1 MKNPIIFQ
9 NIPCTLV
16 TGFLGAG
23 KTTVI
28 NQLLASKPDD
38 ERWALLINEFGRI
51 GIDGALLAS
60 SQDNDLEQKNIAI
73 REVSGGCICCT
84 SQLPLQITISRLL
97 SEHHPQRLLIEP
109 TGLAHPR
116 ELILQLSAPY
126 WQTALKMNAVITV
139 MSGEQWQQI
148 KYRDHD
154 GFQAHVRDADV
165 LIINRYTQLN
175 ISEKQVLVEWI
186 TKLNSQVKII
196 WAASGLTTSKTTNSS
211 DVHSSDVHSS
221 DVHSSDVHSSDVHS
235 SDGLVADGLVADAY
249 SKTLNDQLNQPSSII
264 SNQRKVSISNP
275 KKSMIGLQSQASSL
289 ATVPSSSSSTDE
301 TEAQANPQTSADSDL
316 PYRYHEEQQDFQ
328 LAGWRLPAHY
338 ILNADDLQNWL
349 LALPNWQRIKGVV
362 HTSDGWM
369 QINFNPG
376 SLTTK
381 TIDPQTDSRLEI
393 ILQLDN
399 TADTHAVDKAT
410 GKSETENDAKASS
423 LLIDWEECDRELMAL
438 VI

>member
-1 MKNPIIFQ
+1 MKKPIIFQ

-28 NQLLASKPDD
+28 NQLLATKPND

-51 GIDGALLAS
+51 GIDGVLLAS

-84 SQLPLQITISRLL
+84 SQLPLQIAISRLL
-97 SEHHPQRLLIEP
+97 SDHHPQRLLIEP

-116 ELILQLSAPY
+116 ELILQLSAPH

-139 MSGEQWQQI
+139 LNGEQWQQT
-148 KYRDHD
+148 KYRDHN

-165 LIINRYTQLN
+165 LIINRYAQLN
-175 ISEKQVLVEWI
+175 TSEKQSLIEWI
-186 TKLNSQVKII
+186 AKLNSQVKII
-196 WAASGLTTSKTTNSS
+196 WAVSELIAAETIDSS
-211 DVHSSDVHSS
+211 DVHLTDN
-221 DVHSSDVHSSDVHS
+221 
-235 SDGLVADGLVADAY
+235 LVADAY
-249 SKTLNDQLNQPSSII
+249 STTLNDQLNKPSSII
-264 SNQRKVSISNP
+264 SNQRKVSIAHP
-275 KKSMIGLQSQASSL
+275 QKSLIGLQSQANSL
-289 ATVPSSSSSTDE
+289 AAAPSSSSSTDE
-301 TEAQANPQTSADSDL
+301 TEAQASANSDL

-338 ILNADDLQNWL
+338 ILNADDLQDWL

-376 SLTTK
+376 SLTTR

-393 ILQLDN
+393 ILQLDV
-399 TADTHAVDKAT
+399 AVDTAT
-410 GKSETENDAKASS
+410 ETEHDAKASAAS
-423 LLIDWEECDRELMAL
+423 INWEDCDRKLMAM
-438 VI
+438 VV

>member
-28 NQLLASKPDD
+28 NQLLASKPND

-84 SQLPLQITISRLL
+84 SQLPLQIAISRLL

-116 ELILQLSAPY
+116 ELILQLSAPH

-139 MSGEQWQQI
+139 LSGVQWQKI

-154 GFQAHVRDADV
+154 GYQAHVRDADV
-165 LIINRYTQLN
+165 LIINRYVQLDT
-175 ISEKQVLVEWI
+175 SEKQVLVEWI

-196 WAASGLTTSKTTNSS
+196 WAASELTAPETTDSS
-211 DVHSSDVHSS
+211 DVHSSDKFVANK
-221 DVHSSDVHSSDVHS
+221 
-235 SDGLVADGLVADAY
+235 LVAGTY
-249 SKTLNDQLNQPSSII
+249 STTLNDQLNKPSSII
-264 SNQRKVSISNP
+264 SKQRKVSISNP
-275 KKSMIGLQSQASSL
+275 TKSMIGLQSQANSL
-289 ATVPSSSSSTDE
+289 ATVPSSSLSTGE
-301 TEAQANPQTSADSDL
+301 SEAQANPQTSADSDL

-338 ILNADDLQNWL
+338 ILNADDLQDWL

-393 ILQLDN
+393 VLQLD
-399 TADTHAVDKAT
+399 KAT
-410 GKSETENDAKASS
+410 EKSATENDAKASS
-423 LLIDWEECDRELMAL
+423 VLIDWEECDRELMAL

>member
-28 NQLLASKPDD
+28 NQLLATKPND

-51 GIDGALLAS
+51 GIDGVLLAS

-84 SQLPLQITISRLL
+84 SQLPLQIAISRLL
-97 SEHHPQRLLIEP
+97 SDHHPQRLLIEP

-116 ELILQLSAPY
+116 ELILQLSAPH

-139 MSGEQWQQI
+139 LNGEQWQQT

-165 LIINRYTQLN
+165 LIINRYAQLN
-175 ISEKQVLVEWI
+175 TSEKQSLIEWI
-186 TKLNSQVKII
+186 AKLNSQVKII
-196 WAASGLTTSKTTNSS
+196 WAVSELIAAETIDSS
-211 DVHSSDVHSS
+211 DVHLTDN
-221 DVHSSDVHSSDVHS
+221 
-235 SDGLVADGLVADAY
+235 LVADAY
-249 SKTLNDQLNQPSSII
+249 LTTLNDQLKKPSSII
-264 SNQRKVSISNP
+264 SNQRKVSIAHP
-275 KKSMIGLQSQASSL
+275 QKSLIGLQSQANSL
-289 ATVPSSSSSTDE
+289 AAAPSSSSSTDE
-301 TEAQANPQTSADSDL
+301 TEAQASANSDL

-338 ILNADDLQNWL
+338 MLNADDLQNWL

-376 SLTTK
+376 SLTTR

-393 ILQLDN
+393 ILQLDV
-399 TADTHAVDKAT
+399 AVDTAT
-410 GKSETENDAKASS
+410 ETEHDAKASAAS
-423 LLIDWEECDRELMAL
+423 INWEDCDRKLMAM
-438 VI
+438 VV

>member
-1 MKNPIIFQ
+1 VFGFSQTRANMMSISVKKPTIFQ

-28 NQLLASKPDD
+28 NQLLATKPNN

-60 SQDNDLEQKNIAI
+60 SQDSDFEQENIAI

-84 SQLPLQITISRLL
+84 SQLPLQIAISRLL

-116 ELILQLSAPY
+116 ELILQLSAPH

-139 MSGEQWQQI
+139 LSAEQWQQT
-148 KYRDHD
+148 KYRDND
-154 GFQAHVRDADV
+154 GFQAHIRDADV
-165 LIINRYTQLN
+165 LIINRYVQLDT
-175 ISEKQVLVEWI
+175 SEKQTLVEWI
-186 TKLNSQVKII
+186 TTLNSQVKII
-196 WAASGLTTSKTTNSS
+196 WSVSGLTASEATESS
-211 DVHSSDVHSS
+211 DAHSSDS
-221 DVHSSDVHSSDVHS
+221 
-235 SDGLVADGLVADAY
+235 LVADAY
-249 SKTLNDQLNQPSSII
+249 SSTLNDQLNKPSYII
-264 SNQRKVSISNP
+264 SNQRTVSIAQP
-275 KKSMIGLQSQASSL
+275 QKSMIGLQSQANSL
-289 ATVPSSSSSTDE
+289 AAMPLSSSSADE
-301 TEAQANPQTSADSDL
+301 NEAQISADSDL
-316 PYRYHEEQQDFQ
+316 PYRYHEEQQEFQ
-328 LAGWRLPAHY
+328 LAGWRLPAYY

-349 LALPNWQRIKGVV
+349 LALPNWERIKGVV

-393 ILQLDN
+393 LLQSTIA
-399 TADTHAVDKAT
+399 TATAVGNEADAEAAST
-410 GKSETENDAKASS
+410 LINWENR
-423 LLIDWEECDRELMAL
+423 DRELMAM

>member
-28 NQLLASKPDD
+28 NQLLATKPND

-84 SQLPLQITISRLL
+84 SQLPLQIAISRLL
-97 SEHHPQRLLIEP
+97 SDNHPRRLLIEP

-116 ELILQLSAPY
+116 ELILQLSAPH
-126 WQTALKMNAVITV
+126 WQTALQMNAVITV
-139 MSGEQWQQI
+139 LSGEQWQQI
-148 KYRDHD
+148 KYRDHE
-154 GFQAHVRDADV
+154 GFLAHVRDADV
-165 LIINRYTQLN
+165 LIVNRYDQLSS
-175 ISEKQVLVEWI
+175 SEKHTLIEWI
-186 TKLNSQVKII
+186 ATLNSHAKII
-196 WAASGLTTSKTTNSS
+196 WAVSELTTETTDASNTPLTKEYIA
-211 DVHSSDVHSS
+211 
-221 DVHSSDVHSSDVHS
+221 
-235 SDGLVADGLVADAY
+235 GLNY
-249 SKTLNDQLNQPSSII
+249 QLDKPSHII
-264 SNQRKVSISNP
+264 ANQRKISITHLHKP
-275 KKSMIGLQSQASSL
+275 MIGLHSQAHSL

-301 TEAQANPQTSADSDL
+301 TEAQASANSDL

-338 ILNADDLQNWL
+338 QLNVDDLQNWL

-362 HTSDGWM
+362 HTSDGWL

-376 SLTTK
+376 SLSTK

-393 ILQLDN
+393 ILQLGSADN
-399 TADTHAVDKAT
+399 TAKEN
-410 GKSETENDAKASS
+410 ETDDEASS
-423 LLIDWEECDRELMAL
+423 VFIDWEDCDRELMAM

>member
-1 MKNPIIFQ
+1 VKNPIIFQ

-28 NQLLASKPDD
+28 NQLLATKPND

-51 GIDGALLAS
+51 GIDGALLTS
-60 SQDNDLEQKNIAI
+60 SQANELEQENIAI

-84 SQLPLQITISRLL
+84 SQLPLQIAISRLL
-97 SEHHPQRLLIEP
+97 SDHHPQRLLIEP

-116 ELILQLSAPY
+116 ELILQLSAPH

-139 MSGEQWQQI
+139 LSGEQWQQI

-154 GFQAHVRDADV
+154 GYQAHVRDADV
-165 LIINRYTQLN
+165 LIINRYVQLDT
-175 ISEKQVLVEWI
+175 SEKQVLVEWI

-196 WAASGLTTSKTTNSS
+196 WSVSGLTASEATDSS
-211 DVHSSDVHSS
+211 EVHSSDVHSS
-221 DVHSSDVHSSDVHS
+221 DS
-235 SDGLVADGLVADAY
+235 LVADAY
-249 SKTLNDQLNQPSSII
+249 SKTLNDQMNQPSSII
-264 SNQRKVSISNP
+264 SNQRKVNIAHP
-275 KKSMIGLQSQASSL
+275 KKSMIGLQSQANSL
-289 ATVPSSSSSTDE
+289 STVPSSSASTDE

-376 SLTTK
+376 SLTTR

-393 ILQLDN
+393 ILQLGN
-399 TADTHAVDKAT
+399 TVDTNAVDKAT
-410 GKSETENDAKASS
+410 EKSEAENDAKASS
-423 LLIDWEECDRELMAL
+423 VLIDWEECDRELMAL

>member
-1 MKNPIIFQ
+1 
-9 NIPCTLV
+9 V

-28 NQLLASKPDD
+28 NQLLASKPND

-84 SQLPLQITISRLL
+84 SQLPLQIAISRLL

-116 ELILQLSAPY
+116 ELILQLSAPH
-126 WQTALKMNAVITV
+126 WQTALQMNAVITILN
-139 MSGEQWQQI
+139 GEQWQQI

-165 LIINRYTQLN
+165 LIINRYTQLDT
-175 ISEKQVLVEWI
+175 SEKQALVEWI
-186 TKLNSQVKII
+186 AKLNSQVKII
-196 WAASGLTTSKTTNSS
+196 WAASGLTASETTASS
-211 DVHSSDVHSS
+211 DS
-221 DVHSSDVHSSDVHS
+221 
-235 SDGLVADGLVADAY
+235 LVTDAY
-249 SKTLNDQLNQPSSII
+249 SSTLNDQLNQPSSII
-264 SNQRKVSISNP
+264 SNQRKVTISNP
-275 KKSMIGLQSQASSL
+275 KKSMIGLQSPANSL

-301 TEAQANPQTSADSDL
+301 TKAQASANSGL

-328 LAGWRLPAHY
+328 LAGWRLPTHY

-376 SLTTK
+376 SLTTR

-399 TADTHAVDKAT
+399 TVDTNAVDKAT
-410 GKSETENDAKASS
+410 EKLETENGAKASS
-423 LLIDWEECDRELMAL
+423 ALIDWEECDRELMAL

>member
-1 MKNPIIFQ
+1 MSLFVKNPIIFQ
-9 NIPCTLV
+9 NIPCILV

-28 NQLLASKPDD
+28 NQLLATKPDD

-84 SQLPLQITISRLL
+84 SQLPLQIAISRLL

-116 ELILQLSAPY
+116 ELILQLSAPH

-139 MSGEQWQQI
+139 LSGEQWQQI

-154 GFQAHVRDADV
+154 GFQAHVRDSDV

-175 ISEKQVLVEWI
+175 TSEKQTLLEWI
-186 TKLNSQVKII
+186 TTLNSQVKII
-196 WAASGLTTSKTTNSS
+196 WAASGLTSSEATDSS
-211 DVHSSDVHSS
+211 DKF
-221 DVHSSDVHSSDVHS
+221 
-235 SDGLVADGLVADAY
+235 VANKLVADAY
-249 SKTLNDQLNQPSSII
+249 SKMLNDQLNKPSYII

-275 KKSMIGLQSQASSL
+275 QKSMIGLQSQANSL
-289 ATVPSSSSSTDE
+289 AAAPSSSSSTDE
-301 TEAQANPQTSADSDL
+301 SEAQANPQTSADSGL

-376 SLTTK
+376 SLTTR

-399 TADTHAVDKAT
+399 TVDTNTVDT
-410 GKSETENDAKASS
+410 DIEETENDAKASS

>member
-1 MKNPIIFQ
+1 MSISVKNPIIFQ

-28 NQLLASKPDD
+28 NQLLATKPND

-60 SQDNDLEQKNIAI
+60 SQDNDFEQQNIAI

-84 SQLPLQITISRLL
+84 SQLPLQIAISRLL
-97 SEHHPQRLLIEP
+97 SDHHPQRLLIEP

-116 ELILQLSAPY
+116 ELILQLSAPH

-139 MSGEQWQQI
+139 LNGEQWQQI

-165 LIINRYTQLN
+165 LIINRYDQLN
-175 ISEKQVLVEWI
+175 TNEKQSMVEWI
-186 TKLNSQVKII
+186 AKLNSHVKII
-196 WAASGLTTSKTTNSS
+196 WAVSGLTASETIDSS
-211 DVHSSDVHSS
+211 DVH
-221 DVHSSDVHSSDVHS
+221 
-235 SDGLVADGLVADAY
+235 LTNNLVADAY
-249 SKTLNDQLNQPSSII
+249 STTLNDQLNKPSSII
-264 SNQRKVSISNP
+264 SNQRKVNIAHP
-275 KKSMIGLQSQASSL
+275 QKSLIGLQSQANSL
-289 ATVPSSSSSTDE
+289 AAVPLSSISTDKS
-301 TEAQANPQTSADSDL
+301 EAQTNTQTSADNDL
-316 PYRYHEEQQDFQ
+316 PYRYHEDQKDFQ

-338 ILNADDLQNWL
+338 MLNADDLQNWL

-376 SLTTK
+376 SLTTR

-393 ILQLDN
+393 ILQLSN
-399 TADTHAVDKAT
+399 AVDTNAVDTAT
-410 GKSETENDAKASS
+410 EKTETENDAKASAAS
-423 LLIDWEECDRELMAL
+423 INWEDCDRELMAL

>member
-1 MKNPIIFQ
+1 MFVYSQTRANMMSLFVKNPILFQ

-28 NQLLASKPDD
+28 NQLLATKPDD

-60 SQDNDLEQKNIAI
+60 SQDNTLEQKNIAI

-84 SQLPLQITISRLL
+84 SQLPLQIAISRLL

-116 ELILQLSAPY
+116 ELILQLSAPH
-126 WQTALKMNAVITV
+126 WQTALQMNAVITV
-139 MSGEQWQQI
+139 LSGEQWQQI

-165 LIINRYTQLN
+165 LIINRYTQLDT
-175 ISEKQVLVEWI
+175 SEKQTLVEWI
-186 TKLNSQVKII
+186 TTLNSQVKII
-196 WAASGLTTSKTTNSS
+196 WAASELTAPEAIDSS
-211 DVHSSDVHSS
+211 DVHSSDKFVANK
-221 DVHSSDVHSSDVHS
+221 
-235 SDGLVADGLVADAY
+235 LVAGTY
-249 SKTLNDQLNQPSSII
+249 STTLNDQLNQPSSII
-264 SNQRKVSISNP
+264 SKQRKVSISNP
-275 KKSMIGLQSQASSL
+275 TKSMIGLQSQANSL
-289 ATVPSSSSSTDE
+289 ATVPSSSLSTDE
-301 TEAQANPQTSADSDL
+301 SEAQANPQTSADSDL

-338 ILNADDLQNWL
+338 ILNADDLQDWL

-393 ILQLDN
+393 ILQLGN
-399 TADTHAVDKAT
+399 TVDKAT
-410 GKSETENDAKASS
+410 GKSETENDAKVS
-423 LLIDWEECDRELMAL
+423 LALIDWEECDRELMAL

>member
-1 MKNPIIFQ
+1 MSIPVKNPIIFQ

-28 NQLLASKPDD
+28 NQLLATKPND

-60 SQDNDLEQKNIAI
+60 SQDNELEQKNIAI

-84 SQLPLQITISRLL
+84 SQLPLQIAISRLL

-116 ELILQLSAPY
+116 ELILQLSAPH

-139 MSGEQWQQI
+139 LSAEQWQQT
-148 KYRDHD
+148 KYRDND

-165 LIINRYTQLN
+165 LIINRYVQLN
-175 ISEKQVLVEWI
+175 TSEKQTLVEWI
-186 TKLNSQVKII
+186 TTLNAQVKII
-196 WAASGLTTSKTTNSS
+196 WSVSGLTASEATDSS
-211 DVHSSDVHSS
+211 DAHSSDS
-221 DVHSSDVHSSDVHS
+221 
-235 SDGLVADGLVADAY
+235 LVTDAY
-249 SKTLNDQLNQPSSII
+249 SSTLNDQLNQPSSII
-264 SNQRKVSISNP
+264 SNQRKVTISNP
-275 KKSMIGLQSQASSL
+275 KKSMIGLQSPANSL

-301 TEAQANPQTSADSDL
+301 TKAQASADSDL

-349 LALPNWQRIKGVV
+349 LALPNWERIKGVV

-369 QINFNPG
+369 KINFNPG
-376 SLTTK
+376 SLTTR

-393 ILQLDN
+393 ILQLGN
-399 TADTHAVDKAT
+399 TVDTHAVDKAT
-410 GKSETENDAKASS
+410 GKSETENDAKVS
-423 LLIDWEECDRELMAL
+423 LALIDWEECDRELMAL

>member
-1 MKNPIIFQ
+1 MSLFVKNPIIFQ

-28 NQLLASKPDD
+28 NQLLASKPND

-84 SQLPLQITISRLL
+84 SQLPLQIAISRLL

-116 ELILQLSAPY
+116 ELILQLSAPH
-126 WQTALKMNAVITV
+126 WQTALQMNAVITILN
-139 MSGEQWQQI
+139 GEQWQQI

-165 LIINRYTQLN
+165 LIINRYTQLDT
-175 ISEKQVLVEWI
+175 SEKQALVEWI
-186 TKLNSQVKII
+186 AKLNSQVKII
-196 WAASGLTTSKTTNSS
+196 WAASGLTASETTASS
-211 DVHSSDVHSS
+211 DS
-221 DVHSSDVHSSDVHS
+221 
-235 SDGLVADGLVADAY
+235 LVTDAY
-249 SKTLNDQLNQPSSII
+249 SSTLNDQLNQPSSII
-264 SNQRKVSISNP
+264 SNQRKVTISNP
-275 KKSMIGLQSQASSL
+275 KKSMIGLQSPANSL

-301 TEAQANPQTSADSDL
+301 TKAQASANSGL

-328 LAGWRLPAHY
+328 LAGWRLPTHY

-376 SLTTK
+376 SLTTR

-399 TADTHAVDKAT
+399 TVDTNAVDKAT
-410 GKSETENDAKASS
+410 EKLETENGAKASS
-423 LLIDWEECDRELMAL
+423 ALIDWEECDRELMAL